1 MAISF
6 LLLLLSLLSLLDPI
20 LCFKP
25 KSLNY
30 SLSFGWSPAGATWYG
45 SPNGYGSD
53 GGACEYGEAV
63 ECAPFSSM
71 VAAGGPSLYNSGKG
85 CGACYQVKCSNNAA
99 CSNHPVMVVITD
111 ECPGGPCVAQP
122 YHFDLSGT
130 AFGAMA
136 ISGRANEL
144 RNAGA
149 IQIQFIRVPCNYYGV
164 NIVFHVDPGANP
176 YYFAVVAEYVAG
188 DGDLGAVEL
197 LPSWAR
203 AKWQAMQNLNGAV
216 WKLNWASPLQ
226 PPFSLRLTTLA
237 TGKTLTAINVIPQ
250 GWKPGTSYKS
260 SVNYIN

>member
-6 LLLLLSLLSLLDPI
+6 LLLLLLLTLLSLLDPT
-20 LCFKP
+20 LSFKP

-53 GGACEYGEAV
+53 GKGKH
-63 ECAPFSSM
+63 FSDDDDD
-71 VAAGGPSLYNSGKG
+71 
-85 CGACYQVKCSNNAA
+85 QVKCSNNAA
-99 CSNHPVMVVITD
+99 CSNHPVTVVITD

-149 IQIQFIRVPCNYYGV
+149 IQIQYIRVPCNYYGI
-164 NIVFHVDPGANP
+164 NIVFHVDSGANP

-197 LPSWAR
+197 LPSCTG